1 MEDFKSELFD
11 IIRKNSSTLWIG
23 SGLSR
28 YAGYISTYELCNKLL
43 TLLPTNQIE
52 ELKNKDLQTIAQAV
66 EDINANGR
74 IQINELLE
82 HEFTNKIPESNEYHK
97 LLAKIPH
104 FKTIITTNYDR
115 LIEMSYGVVGQAII
129 TDHQLHYLDDF
140 KVQILK
146 IHGDTSEP
154 NSIIISKNDYVKF
167 FSTEQKNIWSFVHTK
182 ISTQH
187 QIFVGYDLNDINVN
201 SIFEKVLSNLKY
213 LNRPSFLIAPNLSHY
228 KIINLSNKNI
238 KYINLTG
245 EKFINELYKNIS
257 ENIIE
262 DQRTGKVDSEVF
274 RKFLGVNNLKPTLV
288 GGPHGYTVRKI
299 EGVNGDI
306 NGHINFTLKAPPEFI
321 NEFSDYIKGKSVVD
335 FTIPLEHVSDV
346 EIKAE
351 DISIIKGDE
360 ISLIFKYIPSYEGVI
375 DLTFKSLELEFN
387 EIPVKSFVT
396 SNIFKIEVN
405 LKSGILYLEK
415 NKMLDNGNLS
425 FSFKIIRKDAIGKT
439 SNEIRYYSFIKQ
451 FFDGDEFSLVING
464 QIYKHRI
471 SKNEDM
477 VNKANLYLSYFNKL
491 KIIENNYNIRFENY
505 SFEEING
512 ESENLV
518 DAIIEAISTDRS
530 ERELDGNLK
539 ATLDDSWD
547 RYKILQLRKLRHA
560 KEGISIQQLNKTFF
574 SLHGHTIE
582 MGYLKLQFINLT
594 LLNEKALLRKK
605 TRKAEFRSEYG
616 KYYVSYISTL
626 TPIGPTL

>member
-1 MEDFKSELFD
+1 MENFKSELFD

-28 YAGYISTYELCNKLL
+28 YAGYISTMELCTKLL

-66 EDINANGR
+66 EDINPNGR
-74 IQINELLE
+74 SQINELLE
-82 HEFTNKIPESNEYHK
+82 HEFTNKRPESNEYHK

-115 LIEMSYGVVGQAII
+115 LIEMSYGGVGQAII
-129 TDHQLHYLDDF
+129 TDYQLHYLDNL

-167 FSTEQKNIWSFVHTK
+167 FSREQKNIWSFVHSK

-187 QIFVGYDLNDINVN
+187 QIFVGYDLNDININ
-201 SIFEKVLSNLKY
+201 SIFEKVLSNLNY
-213 LNRPSFLIAPNLSHY
+213 LNRPSFLIAPNLPKY
-228 KIINLSNKNI
+228 KITNLEKNNI

-245 EKFINELYKNIS
+245 EIFIMELYKNIA

-262 DQRTGKVDSEVF
+262 DQRMGNVDSEVF
-274 RKFLGVNNLKPTLV
+274 RRFLGVNNLKPTLV
-288 GGPHGYTVRKI
+288 GGPHGYSVKKI
-299 EGVNGDI
+299 EGINGDI
-306 NGHINFTLKAPPEFI
+306 HGHINFTLNAPPEFV
-321 NEFSDYIKGKSVVD
+321 NQFSDFIKGKSALD

-351 DISIIKGDE
+351 DISIIKGEE
-360 ISLIFKYIPSYEGVI
+360 ISLIFKHIPSYEGVI

-387 EIPVKSFVT
+387 EIPVKTFVA

-415 NKMLDNGNLS
+415 KKMLDFSNLS
-425 FSFKIIRKDAIGKT
+425 FNFKIIRKDEVGKT
-439 SNEIRYYSFIKQ
+439 STEIRFYSFIKQ
-451 FFDGDEFSLVING
+451 LFEGDEFSIIING
-464 QIYKHRI
+464 QIYTHKI

-491 KIIENNYNIRFENY
+491 KIIEKNYNIRFENY

-512 ESENLV
+512 ESENIV
-518 DAIIEAISTDRS
+518 DAIVEAISNDRS

-539 ATLDDSWD
+539 ATLDNSWD

-560 KEGISIQQLNKTFF
+560 KEGISIQQLDKTFF

-605 TRKAEFRSEYG
+605 TRKAEFKSESG
-616 KYYVSYISTL
+616 KYYVSYVPTL
-626 TPIGPTL
+626 TPIEHNL